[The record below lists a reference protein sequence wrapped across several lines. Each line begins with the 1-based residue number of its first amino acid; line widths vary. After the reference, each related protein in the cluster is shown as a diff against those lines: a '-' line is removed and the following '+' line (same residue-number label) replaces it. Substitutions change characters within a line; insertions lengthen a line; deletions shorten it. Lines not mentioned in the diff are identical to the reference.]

1 MSLRIACGV
10 SKRDNTGPSLL
21 GTKITL
27 SALVAAS
34 VVALSLL
41 IWVSVLSYDSV
52 SRAREDEHWVIHT
65 HLVLQRLDDLLEHLI
80 SAEAHESGY
89 LQTEDRSHTVS
100 YETDVDAISGALNQV
115 GQLTSDNPGQQKT
128 LQQLKSRISILL
140 SEFQDE
146 LAAGGEKA
154 VKTDTVVRK
163 RRKGQSLQETVA
175 CIMQMKAVEGELL
188 IHRTE
193 TAQASSLRV
202 KNMIVMGNL
211 LAAVFLV
218 LAATALYKEMGNRGR
233 FEREL
238 HKSEERFR
246 LMVSNVRDYA
256 IFMLDPEGRVISW
269 NLGAERIKGYR
280 ADEIIGQHFSCFYPE
295 QDVQNCIP
303 EQMLRIAI
311 RDGRIEDEGWRLRK
325 DGSRFWARVV
335 ITALFDSTGH
345 LTGFSKVSCD
355 ITERKQ
361 AEQKV
366 SGLLEAAP
374 DAIVVANQEGKI
386 VLVNAQVEKLFGHR
400 REDLLGNEMEMLV
413 PKRFRG
419 RHPEHRT
426 KFFSDPR
433 FRPMGAGLELYG
445 LHKDGHEF
453 PVEIS
458 LSPLETVEG
467 VLVSSAIRDITVR
480 KRADDQIRA
489 LNEQMEVRNT
499 ELLAMNAE
507 LESFSYSVSH
517 DLRSPLRHIAGFSQL
532 LIEEYGSDLPS
543 EARHYVNRIH
553 EGTCKMGQLIDE
565 LLSLGRVGRQELRVQ
580 ATGLKS
586 LVDEVIGELQQE
598 NPQRAIEWKVQGLP
612 FVDCDPGLVKQVFV
626 NLLANAVKFTC
637 NRELAV
643 IEIGALNG
651 QPQPTIFVRDNGVG
665 FSMKYADKLFGVFQ
679 RLHRPEDFPGTG
691 VGLATVMRIVKK
703 HGGLAW
709 AESELDKGA
718 TFYFT
723 LGKEDY
729 SHRANRLEVTHG
741 TRAG

>member
-1 MSLRIACGV
+1 M
-10 SKRDNTGPSLL
+10 
-21 GTKITL
+21 TL
-27 SALVAAS
+27 SGLVAAC
-34 VVALSLL
+34 VVAIALL
-41 IWVSVLSYDSV
+41 GWVGLLSYRSTL
-52 SRAREDEHWVIHT
+52 RAEEDQRWVIHT
-65 HLVLQRLDDLLEHLI
+65 HLVLQKLDGALEHLI
-80 SAEAHESGY
+80 SAGSSKRGDVEAAEKSY
-89 LQTEDRSHTVS
+89 LPS
-100 YETDVDAISGALNQV
+100 YRADLDAIRDDLDEV
-115 GQLTSDNPGQQKT
+115 GQLTSDNPRQQRA
-128 LQQLKSRISILL
+128 LQELRPLISTML
-140 SEFQDE
+140 SESQEDPV
-146 LAAGGEKA
+146 LSKRTA
-154 VKTDTVVRK
+154 KTHTTAQGNQGRWLLKEITSRV
-163 RRKGQSLQETVA
+163 T
-175 CIMQMKAVEGELL
+175 QMKEVESQLL
-188 IHRTE
+188 IQRSQ

-202 KNMIVMGNL
+202 KKIIVSGNM
-211 LAAVFLV
+211 LAALFLG
-218 LAATALYKEMGNRGR
+218 LAIFVVRIEINNRSKV
-233 FEREL
+233 ECEL

-246 LMVSNVRDYA
+246 LMVSNVKDYA

-295 QDVQNCIP
+295 GDVENCIP
-303 EQMLRIAI
+303 EQMLRVAI
-311 RDGRIEDEGWRLRK
+311 RDGRIEDEGWRVRK

-335 ITALFDSTGH
+335 ITALFDSTGR

-355 ITERKQ
+355 MTDRKR
-361 AEQKV
+361 AEQKFR
-366 SGLLEAAP
+366 GLLEAAP
-374 DAIVVANQEGKI
+374 DAIVVTNQEGKI

-400 REDLLGNEMEMLV
+400 REDLLGNELEMLV
-413 PKRFRG
+413 PERLRG

-426 KFFSDPR
+426 RFFSDPR
-433 FRPMGAGLELYG
+433 LRPMGAGLDLYG

-586 LVDEVIGELQQE
+586 LVDEVIEELQQE
-598 NPQRAIEWKVQGLP
+598 NPQRVIEWKVQGLP

-626 NLLANAVKFTC
+626 NLLANAVKFTGQ
-637 NRELAV
+637 RERAV

-651 QPQPTIFVRDNGVG
+651 RPQPTIFVRDNGVG

-723 LGKEDY
+723 LGKEED
-729 SHRANRLEVTHG
+729 SPRANHLEVTHG

>member
-1 MSLRIACGV
+1 MSLPTASGV
-10 SKRDNTGPSLL
+10 SKHETSGPSPV
-21 GTKITL
+21 GTKTTL
-27 SALVAAS
+27 VGLVAAF
-34 VVALSLL
+34 VLALGLL
-41 IWVSVLSYDSV
+41 NWVNALSYDFLLRV
-52 SRAREDEHWVIHT
+52 QDDQRWVMHT
-65 HLVLQRLDDLLEHLI
+65 HLVLQKLDDFLEHLI
-80 SAEAHESGY
+80 SAEAGESSY
-89 LQTEDRSHTVS
+89 LETGDRSYVAS
-100 YETDVDAISGALNQV
+100 YKSDVDIIRGALNQV
-115 GQLTSDNPGQQKT
+115 AQLTSDNPSQQQT
-128 LQQLKSRISILL
+128 LQQLNSRTSILL
-140 SEFQDE
+140 SEFQEE
-146 LAAGGEKA
+146 LAAGGKKA
-154 VKTDTVVRK
+154 LKTETVVRK
-163 RRKGQSLQETVA
+163 RRERQSLQETVA
-175 CIMQMKAVEGELL
+175 CVMQMKAVEGELL
-188 IHRTE
+188 NHRTQS
-193 TAQASSLRV
+193 AQASFLRV
-202 KNMIVMGNL
+202 RTMIILGNL
-211 LAAVFLV
+211 LAAVFLA
-218 LAATALYKEMGNRGR
+218 LAATALYKEKSNRGR

-256 IFMLDPEGRVISW
+256 IFMLDPQGRVISW

-295 QDVQNCIP
+295 GDVRNCIP
-303 EQMLRIAI
+303 EQMLRIAV
-311 RDGRIEDEGWRLRK
+311 REGRIEDEGWRVRK

-335 ITALFDSTGH
+335 ITPLFDSTGH

-355 ITERKQ
+355 MTDRKR
-361 AEQKV
+361 AEQKFR
-366 SGLLEAAP
+366 GLLEAAP
-374 DAIVVANQEGKI
+374 DAIVVTNQEGKI

-400 REDLLGNEMEMLV
+400 REDLLGNELEMLV
-413 PKRFRG
+413 PERFRG

-426 KFFSDPR
+426 RFFSDPR
-433 FRPMGAGLELYG
+433 FRPMGAGLDLYG

-480 KRADDQIRA
+480 KRTDDQIRA

-532 LIEEYGSDLPS
+532 LVEEYGSDLPS
-543 EARHYVNRIH
+543 EARHYLNRIH
-553 EGTCKMGQLIDE
+553 EGTCKMGRLIDE
-565 LLSLGRVGRQELRVQ
+565 LLTLGRVGRQELRVQ

-586 LVDEVIGELQQE
+586 LVDEVIGELKQE
-598 NPQRAIEWKVQGLP
+598 NPQRAIEWRVQGLP

-626 NLLANAVKFTC
+626 NLLANAVKFTGQ
-637 NRELAV
+637 RELAV

-651 QPQPTIFVRDNGVG
+651 PPQPTIFVRDNGVG

-723 LGKEDY
+723 LGKEED
-729 SHRANRLEVTHG
+729 SHRANRLEVPDG